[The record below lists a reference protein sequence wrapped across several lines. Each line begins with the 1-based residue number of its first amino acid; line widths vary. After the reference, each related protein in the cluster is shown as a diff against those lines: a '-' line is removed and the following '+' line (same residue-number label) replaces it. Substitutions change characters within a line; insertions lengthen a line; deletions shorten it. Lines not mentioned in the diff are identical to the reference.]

1 MSRILV
7 DADVLGRHRTGDET
21 YVAQLLA
28 GLAATGL
35 AGQVEAVTRCPDL
48 VPTGIT
54 PVRLPARSSELR
66 MVWSLPRLLRRR
78 RPDLA
83 HFQYVIPPGW
93 RGRSIVTVHDMSF
106 ERRGDLLPRGDRI
119 LMRALVPRAVRRAA
133 VVLTV
138 SEFSKADLVDC
149 YRIDPDKV
157 VVTPNGVDPV
167 FTPDGDRHPGPPYL
181 LFVGALQP
189 RKNPVLA
196 VEALAALGGDL
207 RLLLVGPHKSGVADV
222 RAAIARLALA
232 DRVELLGHVSR
243 SELAAL
249 YRSAECLVFPSSYE
263 GFGLPVLE
271 AMASGT
277 PVVAADGT
285 ALPEVAGD
293 AAVLVPL
300 GDPQVLADGIE
311 QALAGRDRLRAA
323 GLDRAR
329 RYTWAA
335 LTERTAAAYER
346 ALA

>member
-7 DADVLGRHRTGDET
+7 DADVLGRRRTGDET
-21 YVAQLLA
+21 YVTQLLA
-28 GLAATGL
+28 GLAETSL
-35 AGQVEAVTRCPDL
+35 AGQVEAVTRHPDL
-48 VPTGIT
+48 VPAGIAAV
-54 PVRLPARSSELR
+54 PLRARSSELR
-66 MVWSLPRLLRRR
+66 MAWSLPRLLRRR

-93 RGRSIVTVHDMSF
+93 HGRSVVTVHDLSF
-106 ERRGDLLPRGDRI
+106 ERRGDLQPRGDRV
-119 LMRALVPRAVRRAA
+119 LMRALVPPSVRRAA

-149 YRIDPDKV
+149 YGTDPDRV
-157 VVTPNGVDPV
+157 VVTPNGVDTI
-167 FTPDGDRHPGPPYL
+167 FTPDGPRHPGAPYL

-207 RLLLVGPHKSGVADV
+207 RLLLVGPHKSGLADV
-222 RAAIARLALA
+222 RAAVSRLGL
-232 DRVELLGHVSR
+232 DSRVELLGHVTR
-243 SELAAL
+243 PELAAL
-249 YRSAECLVFPSSYE
+249 YRGAECFVFPSSYE

-285 ALPEVAGD
+285 ALPEVAGE

-300 GDPQVLADGIE
+300 GDPQMLADGVA
-311 QALAGRDRLRAA
+311 QALADRDRLRAA
-323 GLDRAR
+323 GLRRAAGF
-329 RYTWAA
+329 TWPA
-335 LTERTAAAYER
+335 LTERTVAAYER